1 MKKKIDFKFIKNVFS
16 NALNIGNYDLKLES
30 KFEEVPEWDSL
41 GHMRIIQ
48 ELEEQLNIE
57 FDIDEIVDVDTVEKI
72 MELAKSKFN

>member
-1 MKKKIDFKFIKNVFS
+1 MKKKIDFKFIKNIFHS
-16 NALNIGNYDLKLES
+16 ALNLGDFDLKLDS

-41 GHMRIIQ
+41 GHMRIVQ

-72 MELAKSKFN
+72 MNLARSKFN

>member
-1 MKKKIDFKFIKNVFS
+1 MKKKIDFEFIKNVFHK
-16 NALNIGNYDLKLES
+16 ALNINDYDLKLNS

-57 FDIDEIVDVDTVEKI
+57 FDINEIVDVDTVKKLI
-72 MELAKSKFN
+72 NLAKSKIK

>member
-1 MKKKIDFKFIKNVFS
+1 MKKKIDFNFIKNVFS
-16 NALNIGNYDLKLES
+16 SALNIGNYDLKLES

-72 MELAKSKFN
+72 MDLAKSKFN